1 MQRRLYCLELHKIR
15 NVRDEL
21 PDKLLRVV
29 ERRMRE
35 AHHADSALAA
45 QSQLETLAG
54 ARQDPTPT
62 RHRPPRRLD

>member
-1 MQRRLYCLELHKIR
+1 MQRRLYCLELYKIR

-54 ARQDPTPT
+54 
-62 RHRPPRRLD
+62 